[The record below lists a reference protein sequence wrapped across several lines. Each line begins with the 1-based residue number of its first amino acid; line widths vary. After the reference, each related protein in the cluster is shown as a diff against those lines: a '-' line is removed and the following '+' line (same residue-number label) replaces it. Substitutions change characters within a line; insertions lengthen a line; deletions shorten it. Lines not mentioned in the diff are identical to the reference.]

1 MKRKTST
8 RTARN
13 SDGKG
18 DEILR
23 DLHELSRNLWW
34 SWQPDGHAFWARVAQ
49 AVPASRRDASNP
61 CVVVAALTT
70 KRAAGLAADPAYVRL
85 HQKFVRRFRQEGQ
98 RQGRAPKGLSSQ
110 APVAYFS
117 MEFGVHESLSI
128 YAGGLGILAGDHT
141 KSASD
146 EGVPLVGIG
155 LYYRRGYFRQDVDE
169 KGKQEVVQTLT
180 NPATAPLDA
189 VKGRNG
195 RELRIGVE
203 LPQGK
208 VLLRAWELRVGRV
221 SVYLLDSDV
230 PENRPR
236 DRRITHR
243 LYSIDRR
250 ERIQQ
255 ELLCGIGGVR
265 LLETL
270 RIRPGVWHLNEGHVA
285 FLTLE
290 RLRIAR
296 RDQRLEVAEALE
308 SIAADTVFTTHT
320 PVPEGNEVFDLA
332 LARLHLGPYA
342 KAAGIPID
350 EYLSLGLDWGADNQP
365 VLSMTV
371 LALRLSRFRNG
382 VSTLH
387 GEISRQMWKHLWPGF
402 RAAEVPIGSVTNGVH
417 MPTWVAPEMDSLY
430 RRHLGSQWTA
440 RLDDAEF
447 WKKSTAIPDRELWEA
462 KQSLKVRLVRFVRER
477 EDARLRR
484 YGWSASRRERA
495 VGKLLDP
502 EAFTIGFA
510 RRFALYKRADLIFR
524 DLKRAARLFGSRA
537 RPAQIVFAGKPHPED
552 PFGRQLF
559 ESIVAMAKRREFA
572 GRVVVLENYD
582 MEIGRHMVQG
592 VDVWLNNPRRPLEA
606 SGTSGQKVPLN
617 GGVNCSILD
626 GWWCEGY
633 SPKVGFAFGKAEPY
647 DDLELQD
654 RDDSSA
660 LYRVLEKEVVP
671 LFYQRDRSGLP
682 RRWLRMVKA
691 AIASTAPTF
700 SSSHM
705 VLEYVR
711 NLYVPAL
718 EHARSLRAQQ
728 AGELVSWK
736 EDVFQSWPLVH
747 LRDALAVAGGLE
759 IDVFLAGISPQDIAC
774 LSDDGRAC
782 TVNVI
787 KTMGPGLHRVRIG
800 GRGRGARA
808 GGAGCVRLFPAHPS
822 LAHPQE
828 LGLSLEIE
836 V

>member
-1 MKRKTST
+1 MKRKSST
-8 RTARN
+8 TAAKGTG
-13 SDGKG
+13 GKG
-18 DEILR
+18 NQILH

-34 SWQPDGHAFWARVAQ
+34 SWQPEGRSFWARVAEV
-49 AVPASRRDASNP
+49 VPATRRDATNP
-61 CVVVAALTT
+61 CVVVAALNA
-70 KRAAGLAADPAYVRL
+70 KRAASLGADPKYVAL
-85 HQKFVRRFRQEGQ
+85 HERFLRRFRQEVG
-98 RQGRAPKGLSSQ
+98 RQLRAPKGLSSQ

-117 MEFGVHESLSI
+117 MEFGVHESLAI

-146 EGVPLVGIG
+146 EGVPLVGVG
-155 LYYRRGYFRQDVDE
+155 LYYRRGYFRQDLNE
-169 KGKQEVVQTLT
+169 HGKQEVVQGLT
-180 NPATAPLDA
+180 NPAVAPLEA
-189 VKGRNG
+189 VRGKNG

-208 VLLRAWELRVGRV
+208 VQLRAWQLRVGRV
-221 SVYLLDSDV
+221 SVYLLDADV

-255 ELLCGIGGVR
+255 ELLAGIGGVR
-265 LLETL
+265 LLGAL
-270 RIRPGVWHLNEGHVA
+270 GIRPGVWHLNEGHVA

-296 RDQRLEVAEALE
+296 QERGLEVPEALE

-332 LARLHLGPYA
+332 LARLHLAPYA
-342 KAAGIPID
+342 KAAGISID

-382 VSTLH
+382 VSALH
-387 GEISRQMWKHLWPGF
+387 GEVSRDMWKHLWPGF
-402 RAAEVPIGSVTNGVH
+402 RAADVPIGSVTNGVH
-417 MPTWVAPEMDSLY
+417 MPTWVAPEMDALY
-430 RRHLGSQWTA
+430 RRHLGAQWT
-440 RLDDAEF
+440 RHQDDAEF
-447 WKKSTAIPDRELWEA
+447 WKKSAAIPDRELWETKQNLKA
-462 KQSLKVRLVRFVRER
+462 KLVRFVRER

-484 YGWSASRRERA
+484 FGWTASRRERA
-495 VGKLLDP
+495 VGDLLNP

-510 RRFALYKRADLIFR
+510 RRFALYKRADLIFH
-524 DLKRAARLFGSRA
+524 DLKRAARLFGSRS
-537 RPAQIVFAGKPHPED
+537 RPVQIVFSGKPHPED
-552 PFGRQLF
+552 PLGREVCERIAAF
-559 ESIVAMAKRREFA
+559 AKRKEFH
-572 GRVVVLENYD
+572 GRVVLLENYD

-592 VDVWLNNPRRPLEA
+592 VDLWLNNPRRPLEA

-633 SPKVGFAFGKAEPY
+633 TPRVGFAFGKTEPY
-647 DDLELQD
+647 EDLNQQD

-660 LYRVLEKEVVP
+660 MYRVLEKEVVP
-671 LFYQRDRSGLP
+671 LYYQRDRGGLP

-718 EHARSLRAQQ
+718 EHSRSLRAQQ
-728 AGELVSWK
+728 AGQLVSWK

-747 LRDALAVAGGLE
+747 LRDAADVAGGLE
-759 IDVFLAGISPQDIAC
+759 VDVFLAGISPEDIAC
-774 LSDDGRAC
+774 LSDDGNECSVA
-782 TVNVI
+782 VV
-787 KTMGPGLHRVRIG
+787 KTMGPGLHRVRIAG
-800 GRGRGARA
+800 RRRGRGASAR
-808 GGAGCVRLFPAHPS
+808 CLRIFPVHPS